1 MDRLCAVAVGREI
14 GLVVVGQVGSLVLI
28 AEPSRVAVAW
38 PGCGELSRRRHSR
51 YERRPIDLPWRGRT
65 VHLRVHTR
73 RWFCDAPACS
83 RRIFA
88 ERFEGAL
95 ASYARRTNGATEL
108 LQTFA
113 LQAGGEGG
121 ARLARKA
128 GLPTSPDTL
137 LRMLDVMIDAPVR
150 TPRVLGGDD
159 LALRRGRRVRRYSTL
174 LADLERHRPIAVLD

>member
-1 MDRLCAVAVGREI
+1 MVEVLGAASDRWQIV
-14 GLVVVGQVGSLVLI
+14 LVVVERDGSLVLI
-28 AEPSRVAVAW
+28 AEPTRTAVAC

-95 ASYARRTNGATEL
+95 AS
-108 LQTFA
+108 
-113 LQAGGEGG
+113 
-121 ARLARKA
+121 
-128 GLPTSPDTL
+128 
-137 LRMLDVMIDAPVR
+137 
-150 TPRVLGGDD
+150 
-159 LALRRGRRVRRYSTL
+159 
-174 LADLERHRPIAVLD
+174 